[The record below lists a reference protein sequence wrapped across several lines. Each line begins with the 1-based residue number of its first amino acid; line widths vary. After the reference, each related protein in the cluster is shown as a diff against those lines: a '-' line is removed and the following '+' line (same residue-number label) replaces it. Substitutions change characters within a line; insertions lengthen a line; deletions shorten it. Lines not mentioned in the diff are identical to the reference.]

1 MASVEDCAAAL
12 QDLAHRFGRVDE
24 ELRRRHVPAR
34 VVACT
39 ISDLDRT
46 FVGRIDEDG
55 IHDIAEGA
63 PDDAQVR
70 LTCSSDDLVAMVHG
84 DLGLGTAWT
93 RGRLHVE
100 ASIRDLLRLRS
111 MLA

>member
-63 PDDAQVR
+63 PDGAQVR
-70 LTCSSDDLVAMVHG
+70 LACSSDDLVAMVRG
-84 DLGLGTAWT
+84 DLGLGAAWT